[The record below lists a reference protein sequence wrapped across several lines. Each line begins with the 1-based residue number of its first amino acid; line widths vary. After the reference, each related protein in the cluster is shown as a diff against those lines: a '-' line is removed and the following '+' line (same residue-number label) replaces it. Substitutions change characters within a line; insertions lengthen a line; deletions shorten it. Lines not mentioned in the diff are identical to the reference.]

1 MLVTTW
7 YKILKWDGL
16 NRFLVILGLGHLM
29 HQIRN
34 YWGAVG
40 GGVAGASGGAGAGG
54 IFRRLDRNGDD
65 LERQAGGSY
74 GSTGRNNNDTDNDFV
89 YRGVTNSNNLDQIF
103 RVIIILQVQ
112 LEIQQLPMDL
122 LVLLQVLIQ
131 PSILEWVHMVIH
143 WLTLMI
149 LISMKNH
156 TQ

>member
-1 MLVTTW
+1 MVQNSKMGW
-7 YKILKWDGL
+7 FKSI
-16 NRFLVILGLGHLM
+16 LVILGLGHLM

-103 RVIIILQVQ
+103 RSNNNTSSAARNSTIADGSAGVTSGTNSAKHTR
-112 LEIQQLPMDL
+112 M
-122 LVLLQVLIQ
+122 
-131 PSILEWVHMVIH
+131 VHMVIH

>member
-1 MLVTTW
+1 MGW
-7 YKILKWDGL
+7 FKSI
-16 NRFLVILGLGHLM
+16 LVILGLGHLM

-34 YWGAVG
+34 YWGVVG
-40 GGVAGASGGAGAGG
+40 GGAAGASAGAGG

-103 RVIIILQVQ
+103 RSNNNTQVQ

-131 PSILEWVHMVIH
+131 PSILE
-143 WLTLMI
+143 
-149 LISMKNH
+149 
-156 TQ
+156 